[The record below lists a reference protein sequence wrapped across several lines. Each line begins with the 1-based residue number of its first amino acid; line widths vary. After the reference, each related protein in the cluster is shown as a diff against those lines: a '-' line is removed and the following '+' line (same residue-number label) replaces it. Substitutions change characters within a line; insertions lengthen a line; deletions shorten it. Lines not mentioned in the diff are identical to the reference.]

1 MTGFLPML
9 EPIVQQML
17 LVPRGAVE
25 APAGTGKTEQIT
37 LLAGQLPGRWLILTH
52 TVAGVEAIR
61 RRLRK
66 RQVADE
72 KTQVDTIAAW
82 SYRWARAFPVNSG
95 LATSWTTRSR
105 DWTAVLNAA
114 ASLVESGAVESVL
127 KASFDGIL
135 VDEYQ
140 DCSVSHHR
148 LVKALSQI
156 MRCYVFGDPLQAI
169 FGFGNDPLVDWES
182 ETVKAFPLAGS
193 FSTGHRWNHV
203 GDPGLG
209 AWLIAQ
215 RTNFRAGHFDFVN
228 SPNSVTWVQ
237 SAEEREPR
245 DLKDDCFA
253 KGMKHGHTLSV
264 LHSSVNEAG
273 RAELAKFIGATTVEP
288 IGGRAERN
296 FYDALRRLT
305 GTSRVGAVLE
315 LAGSGFAGAN
325 AAEKRRRVDSIL
337 NNPSRMRVP
346 PNAAELAL
354 SAIAQDTSLHAV
366 LDALNSIAQESGV
379 TLVRPELINGV
390 RATLRH
396 CVENP
401 EIELEDASWH
411 VANMRREKGR
421 IIRNR
426 SVGSTLLVKGLEFD
440 HVVITPEACTSR
452 YHWYVALTRAA
463 KSVKILSPKSVFNV

>member
-1 MTGFLPML
+1 ML
-9 EPIVQQML
+9 EPIVQRML
-17 LVPRGAVE
+17 LTDKGSVE

-37 LLAGQLPGRWLILTH
+37 LLAGELPGRWLILTH

-66 RQVADE
+66 RQVPDE

-95 LATSWTTRSR
+95 LATSWTAQSR
-105 DWTAVLNAA
+105 DWTAVMNAA
-114 ASLVESGAVESVL
+114 ASLVESGAVGSIL
-127 KASFDGIL
+127 KASFDGVL

-140 DCSVSHHR
+140 DCTVSHHR

-182 ETVKAFPLAGS
+182 ETVKAFPLVGS
-193 FSTGHRWNHV
+193 FSTGHRWNHA
-203 GDPGLG
+203 GDPDLG
-209 AWLIAQ
+209 MWLIAQ
-215 RTNFRAGHFDFVN
+215 RPSFRAGNFDFANV
-228 SPNSVTWVQ
+228 PNCVTWVQ

-253 KGMKHGHTLSV
+253 KGMRDGHTLSV
-264 LHSSVNEAG
+264 LHSSVNDAG

-296 FYDALRRLT
+296 FYDALRSLT
-305 GTSRVGAVLE
+305 GTHLVGAVLE

-325 AAEKRRRVDSIL
+325 AAEKRKRVESIL

-346 PNAAELAL
+346 PTPAEFAL
-354 SAIAQDTSLHAV
+354 SNIARDPSLNTV
-366 LDALNSIAQESGV
+366 LDALNCIALEPGV

-401 EIELEDASWH
+401 DVQLEDASWH
-411 VANMRREKGR
+411 VANTRREKGR

-440 HVVITPEACTSR
+440 HVVITPEACTTR
-452 YHWYVALTRAA
+452 HHWYVALTRAA
-463 KSVKILSPKSVFNV
+463 KSVKILSAKSMFSV